1 MWKTPLLGYYSF
13 NCVHKNMNLRKYPLS
28 IYNIFGVIRKISE
41 KSVDSQ
47 RIAEVHTI
55 FTTSRYF

>member
-1 MWKTPLLGYYSF
+1 MLGYYFF
-13 NCVHKNMNLRKYPLS
+13 NWVHKNMNLRKYPQC
-28 IYNIFGVIRKISE
+28 IYNIFRVIRKISE